1 MMSRALQR
9 RPLEMKLLVYNFNF
23 SPFINNTNQSP
34 RKKFQGFPPENPD
47 LKP

>member
-34 RKKFQGFPPENPD
+34 RKN
-47 LKP
+47 LKDSLRKILI